1 MLYNNRKI
9 YEIDLNKWISFATA
23 TRSTLRNKCI
33 QSAEMLFNE
42 LYYALIKEVVEDIKH
57 GKTFYDHGLK
67 NLILLKCP
75 YYAKLAIE
83 LM

>member
-1 MLYNNRKI
+1 
-9 YEIDLNKWISFATA
+9 
-23 TRSTLRNKCI
+23 
-33 QSAEMLFNE
+33 MLFNE